1 MRYRAPAL
9 RDGEPRGRSDRRPS
23 VRRSLEPKTAGWL
36 LAQKPLSC
44 RSPARATSA
53 ASKRTPRPRL
63 FSFPPIQR
71 RCSPVCLRRTPR
83 PGCATRKATSRALA
97 SERGLARSLKDPA
110 TRGGGACLNGLSDPS
125 WPPFDR
131 KLQSAHDS
139 ACRHSLC
146 RSLLARRRPGRQ
158 CLCDNPV
165 GDELAEAGAPSRSH
179 RRSRGCRSRGA
190 AQRTV
195 DRPGCAR
202 TGASGCKEARRR

>member
-1 MRYRAPAL
+1 
-9 RDGEPRGRSDRRPS
+9 
-23 VRRSLEPKTAGWL
+23 
-36 LAQKPLSC
+36 
-44 RSPARATSA
+44 
-53 ASKRTPRPRL
+53 
-63 FSFPPIQR
+63 
-71 RCSPVCLRRTPR
+71 VCLRRAPR

-97 SERGLARSLKDPA
+97 SERGLARSRKDPA

-125 WPPFDR
+125 WPLFDH
-131 KLQSAHDS
+131 KPQSAHDP

-146 RSLLARRRPGRQ
+146 RLLLARRRPGRQ

-195 DRPGCAR
+195 DRPGVRENRRERLQGGAAGDL
-202 TGASGCKEARRR
+202 TGEAAFAQIEFATDSPLERNGFELSVPRCLAAADGMGAFLRR